1 MKIASFVAGLLLM
14 GCGPS
19 FAAPHLWSGNDLLQ
33 YYRAYMSTKSS
44 SGNSGGVASFATY
57 LGYIRG
63 SYEILAVSGGAMPC
77 VGESVT
83 LKDIGDVVG
92 HYMLDHPE
100 QLKLPASFLVR
111 KALTDAFPCK

>member
-1 MKIASFVAGLLLM
+1 MKIASLVAGLLLT
-14 GCGPS
+14 CSGPS
-19 FAAPHLWSGNDLLQ
+19 FAGPHLWSGDQLLQ

-44 SGNSGGVASFATY
+44 SGSSGDVASFATY

-63 SYEILAVSGGAMPC
+63 AYEILAVSGESIPC
-77 VGESVT
+77 VDKGVT

-111 KALTDAFPCK
+111 KALKDAFPCK